1 MHCVLNGWYFLLDH
15 ICSSSEARVRTI
27 WAPGLGPG
35 SAWRGLAHKIKAV
48 EYTERDRS
56 RALSTLWYLSP
67 ALCKLYEGDPINADP
82 DRSQSRHNNLT
93 WQRYRVL
100 FVRVIIPPLVT
111 ESSQQHCGGF
121 HNYHFNQM
129 LVLEPC
135 RGLIYVGAWP
145 SVWVWQWMIWF
156 EPSIFYLLV
165 SDSATLNS
173 TFFQQFFI
181 PS

>member
-1 MHCVLNGWYFLLDH
+1 MLDH

-67 ALCKLYEGDPINADP
+67 ALCKLYEGDQINADP

-100 FVRVIIPPLVT
+100 FVRVLLYLHWLQNPRNSTAEDFITITSTKCWCWSRAVVW
-111 ESSQQHCGGF
+111 F
-121 HNYHFNQM
+121 M
-129 LVLEPC
+129 LVLGPAS
-135 RGLIYVGAWP
+135 GSGNGWYDSNPVY
-145 SVWVWQWMIWF
+145 F
-156 EPSIFYLLV
+156 IFWCLTRLL
-165 SDSATLNS
+165 
-173 TFFQQFFI
+173 
-181 PS
+181 